1 MTLDAVALEVMGH
14 AFEAIAEEMGLVLI
28 HSAPSPNIR
37 ERRDCSAALF
47 DADGAMIA
55 QAAHIPVHL
64 GALAESVGAVRALE
78 PPPRPGETFI
88 LNDPFTGGSHLPDI
102 TLIGAID
109 IAGAVGGYSVVR
121 AHHSD
126 VGGMQAGSMPAGARE
141 IFAEGMILPP
151 LLFTPEV
158 ERLLLAN
165 VRTPGTRRGDLA
177 AQRAAV
183 ERGADGLRALAA
195 RYGWAAVQDA
205 ARDLMDYAERRTR
218 DALGRIRAAGLTATD
233 WLEGDGLD
241 DVDVP
246 ITVRID
252 IREGLFHADF
262 TGTAPAVRGNLNCPL
277 AVARSAAL
285 FVVRTLLPED
295 VPTNAGVQR
304 AVRVTAPEGCLV
316 NARHPSAVA
325 AGNVE
330 TSQRIVDTLFLA
342 LARGGVPVP
351 AQGQG
356 TMNNV
361 TFGGRLA
368 TGDGQRGGGVVGG
381 WTYYETIGGGQ
392 GASPGAPG
400 PSGVHVGMS
409 NTRNTPVEVLEM
421 EYPLRLTTYVLRRGS
436 GGVGQWA
443 GGDGVIREF
452 AALAPMELSVLA
464 ERRRHGPAGAG
475 GGGQGAAGRTI
486 LNGTPLAP
494 KASTLLQ
501 PGDVLRIET
510 PGGGGWGTPEQG
522 DAR

>member
-14 AFEAIAEEMGLVLI
+14 AFAAVAEEMGLVLI
-28 HSAPSPNIR
+28 HSALSPNIR

-47 DADGAMIA
+47 EADGAMIA

-64 GALAESVGAVRALE
+64 GALAESVTAVRALE
-78 PPPRPGETFI
+78 PAPRPGETFI

-102 TLIGAID
+102 TLIGA
-109 IAGAVGGYSVVR
+109 
-121 AHHSD
+121 
-126 VGGMQAGSMPAGARE
+126 
-141 IFAEGMILPP
+141 
-151 LLFTPEV
+151 
-158 ERLLLAN
+158 
-165 VRTPGTRRGDLA
+165 
-177 AQRAAV
+177 
-183 ERGADGLRALAA
+183 
-195 RYGWAAVQDA
+195 
-205 ARDLMDYAERRTR
+205 
-218 DALGRIRAAGLTATD
+218 AGLTASD
-233 WLEGDGLD
+233 WLEGDGVD
-241 DVDVP
+241 DADVP

-252 IREGLFHADF
+252 IREGAFHADF

-277 AVARSAAL
+277 AVTRSAAL

-342 LARGGVPVP
+342 LARGGIDVP

-361 TFGGRLA
+361 TFGGQLA
-368 TGDGQRGGGVVGG
+368 PGNGQRSGGATGG

-392 GASPGAPG
+392 GASQGALG

-421 EYPLRLTTYVLRRGS
+421 EYPLRLKTYALRRGS
-436 GGVGQWA
+436 GGVGRWA
-443 GGDGVIREF
+443 GGEGVIREF
-452 AALAPMELSVLA
+452 AALAPMKLSVLA
-464 ERRRHGPAGAG
+464 ERRRHCPAGAAG
-475 GGGQGAAGRTI
+475 GGHGAAGRTI

-494 KASTLLQ
+494 KASTLLE

-510 PGGGGWGTPEQG
+510 PGGGGWGTPE
-522 DAR
+522 